1 MKKITYLICFA
12 GIVMQACNSEV
23 KQDNPFLKDFDT
35 PFGVPPFHL
44 IQNKHYLPAFDEGM
58 RQQNAEIEAI
68 LNNPEV
74 PTFANTIEA
83 LEKSGQLLNK
93 VSGVFINLQ
102 AANTSD
108 SLQIVAETV
117 TPLLTSHKDAIN
129 LNEKL
134 FERVKTIYNNK
145 ENENLTTE
153 QKQVLDKYYQGFIRG
168 GANLSP
174 EDKEKFKKIN
184 NELSVLTLKFG
195 SNLLKETNNYHLLI
209 ENEKDLAG
217 LPEGVIAA
225 AAETAKANGQA
236 GKWMFTLHN
245 PSIMPFLQYA
255 DNRDLREQIYRA
267 YTQRGNNDN
276 EYDNKEIISK
286 IVALRLQKANLL
298 GFPDYASYVLDEN
311 MAKNPE
317 NVYKLCHQIW
327 EAALPVAQKEAG
339 ELQKMITQTGGN
351 FKLAPWDWRGV

>member
-58 RQQNAEIEAI
+58 RQQNSEIEAI

-174 EDKEKFKKIN
+174 EDKEKFKK
-184 NELSVLTLKFG
+184 
-195 SNLLKETNNYHLLI
+195 
-209 ENEKDLAG
+209 
-217 LPEGVIAA
+217 
-225 AAETAKANGQA
+225 
-236 GKWMFTLHN
+236 
-245 PSIMPFLQYA
+245 
-255 DNRDLREQIYRA
+255 
-267 YTQRGNNDN
+267 
-276 EYDNKEIISK
+276 
-286 IVALRLQKANLL
+286 
-298 GFPDYASYVLDEN
+298 
-311 MAKNPE
+311 
-317 NVYKLCHQIW
+317 
-327 EAALPVAQKEAG
+327 
-339 ELQKMITQTGGN
+339 
-351 FKLAPWDWRGV
+351 